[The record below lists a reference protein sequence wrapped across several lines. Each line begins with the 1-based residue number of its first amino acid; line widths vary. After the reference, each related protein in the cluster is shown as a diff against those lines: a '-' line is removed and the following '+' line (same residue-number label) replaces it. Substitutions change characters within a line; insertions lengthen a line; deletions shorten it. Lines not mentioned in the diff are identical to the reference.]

1 MNDIS
6 TETNIKYRI
15 KLYFIV
21 KGATTFLN
29 SPFQQKTYMNVIQR
43 DIIKLKKS
51 VRNIQENPD
60 QCSYRKK
67 WIILTLN

>member
-51 VRNIQENPD
+51 VRNSQKNPD